1 MCYQKV
7 KTLNPLS
14 ILIELNSIY
23 GHCCCKGTLIVLD
36 KIINSFIMSFMVDLS
51 ESFMVDFHF
60 SLDFNHSKV
69 TVDNFYEYKKK
80 VFLYYTFVV

>member
-1 MCYQKV
+1 
-7 KTLNPLS
+7 
-14 ILIELNSIY
+14 
-23 GHCCCKGTLIVLD
+23 
-36 KIINSFIMSFMVDLS
+36 MSFMVDLS